1 MKKHVITTTQLR
13 GMIKEALE
21 ESMQE
26 IALDEQIAALK
37 AKGSR
42 RSLQET
48 KQYRRLLE
56 MKMEGIDEEQMVL
69 PGMEGEVTSEL
80 PPDVLR
86 SLDVKRALETLENS
100 PLIQKRLGKVDK
112 RNEMIEFLAA
122 LTLEIAGGDKEM
134 ANEIFML
141 ARSVMNKRAKEV
153 KKEEEEVEEP
163 LLGRQSTEE
172 EAEILGTKK
181 PVMESRRL
189 VRRSR

>member
-37 AKGSR
+37 AKGSKR
-42 RSLQET
+42 TLQET

-56 MKMEGIDEEQMVL
+56 MKMEGMDELAM
-69 PGMEGEVTSEL
+69 GEEEEVVTSEL
-80 PPDVLR
+80 SPDVVR

-122 LTLEIAGGDKEM
+122 LTLEIAGGNKEM

-172 EAEILGTKK
+172 EAEILGMKK